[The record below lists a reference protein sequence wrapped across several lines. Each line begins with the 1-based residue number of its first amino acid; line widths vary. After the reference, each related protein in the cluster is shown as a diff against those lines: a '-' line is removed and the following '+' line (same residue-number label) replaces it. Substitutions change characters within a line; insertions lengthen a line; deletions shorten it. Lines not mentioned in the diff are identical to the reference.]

1 MQSDIDIVITQSK
14 ALEALLEQ
22 KFGATGRGLHEKLT
36 SIEYQ
41 LETGL
46 VKNIRWIAT
55 MRNKVVHENFQLTNQ
70 NDFLISCQRALE
82 GLQNTQNTLRIVGNI
97 QEINTV
103 RVNSSSRNS
112 YNTTSERIVSRSRR
126 KSKQE
131 HESGGVFGTLITVV
145 IFGVI
150 GYLVYGFIQGSLHR
164 NELANQP
171 IIQKM
176 LKIANT
182 QAVNS
187 NPNHFQCDGRKHCS
201 QMRSLEEARWFVRN
215 CPDTEMDSDHDG
227 EPCEN
232 DSRW

>member
-1 MQSDIDIVITQSK
+1 MQSDIDIVVTQSK
-14 ALEALLEQ
+14 TLEALLEQ
-22 KFGATGRGLHEKLT
+22 KFGATGRGLHEKLS

-41 LETGL
+41 LEAGL

-70 NDFLISCQRALE
+70 NDFLRSCQRALE
-82 GLQNTQNTLRIVGNI
+82 GLQNSQHTTS
-97 QEINTV
+97 E

-112 YNTTSERIVSRSRR
+112 YNTTPKRIVSHSRR
-126 KSKQE
+126 KTKRKS
-131 HESGGVFGTLITVV
+131 ESGGFFGTIITVI
-145 IFGVI
+145 IFGII
-150 GYLVYGFIQGSLHR
+150 GYFVYGFIQDFLHR
-164 NELANQP
+164 NELTNQP
-171 IIQKM
+171 VIQET
-176 LKIANT
+176 LEIANT

-215 CPDTEMDSDHDG
+215 CPNTQMDGNNDG

>member
-1 MQSDIDIVITQSK
+1 MQSDIDIVVTQSK
-14 ALEALLEQ
+14 TLEALLEQ
-22 KFGATGRGLHEKLT
+22 KFGATGRGLHEKLS

-41 LETGL
+41 LEAGL

-70 NDFLISCQRALE
+70 NDFLRSCQRALE
-82 GLQNTQNTLRIVGNI
+82 GLQNSQHTTS
-97 QEINTV
+97 E

-112 YNTTSERIVSRSRR
+112 YNTTPKRIVSHSRR
-126 KSKQE
+126 KTKRKS
-131 HESGGVFGTLITVV
+131 ESGGFFGTIITVI
-145 IFGVI
+145 IFGII
-150 GYLVYGFIQGSLHR
+150 GYFVYGFIQDFLHR
-164 NELANQP
+164 NELTNQP
-171 IIQKM
+171 VIQET

-187 NPNHFQCDGRKHCS
+187 NPNHFQCDGRTHCS

-215 CPDTEMDSDHDG
+215 CPNTQMDGNNDG